1 MPDGRPKVEDK
12 YLDALYGMTLEEVW
26 KPIFVLGYEHQFV
39 GGGSDG
45 NEVSALGI
53 PTLDGLGA
61 AGDGAHSANEY
72 ILIDQYIPRIAML
85 ASFVLTI

>member
-1 MPDGRPKVEDK
+1 M
-12 YLDALYGMTLEEVW
+12 
-26 KPIFVLGYEHQFV
+26 

>member
-1 MPDGRPKVEDK
+1 METRC
-12 YLDALYGMTLEEVW
+12 LLW
-26 KPIFVLGYEHQFV
+26 
-39 GGGSDG
+39 
-45 NEVSALGI
+45 VSRHL
-53 PTLDGLGA
+53 TVSA